1 MSKPHRTRRLDF
13 DSPPTKK
20 QHLDYEKVT
29 YIQFARVMRMLI
41 HDNAAY
47 ARATRKV
54 ESLMPEGFRE
64 YLFSIRPYGREARV
78 TVLKKDPK
86 DAKQMTIVAKLQLEF
101 VRNSDPIAFSGKV
114 LQEIRGGLQEVVI
127 DDFLD

>member
-1 MSKPHRTRRLDF
+1 MAKNQPFRRLDF
-13 DSPPTKK
+13 DNPPTKK
-20 QHLDYEKVT
+20 QHLDYVRIT
-29 YIQFARVMRMLI
+29 YIQMARIMRMLI

-54 ESLMPEGFRE
+54 EHFMPAGFRD

-78 TVLKKDPK
+78 TVFRMQADDPK
-86 DAKQMTIVAKLQLEF
+86 QLNIAAKLHLEF
-101 VRNSDPIAFSGKV
+101 KPDSDPVEFTGKV
-114 LQEIRGGLQEVVI
+114 LQEVRGGLQEVVI